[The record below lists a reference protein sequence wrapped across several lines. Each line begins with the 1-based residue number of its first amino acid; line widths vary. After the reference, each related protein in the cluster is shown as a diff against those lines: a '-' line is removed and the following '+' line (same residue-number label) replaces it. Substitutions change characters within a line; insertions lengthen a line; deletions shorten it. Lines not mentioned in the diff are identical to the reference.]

1 MIREIFFRAD
11 FIRSLW
17 QTIHLWSNVLL
28 GIIKTMVTIRTYK
41 KLTWIDL
48 ESPTKE
54 EVRTIMEKYYVHP
67 LVVNELLSPT
77 LRPKVDVYENLLYI
91 ILHFPTITHR
101 HDDRLEHELDFIV
114 GKDFL
119 ITTHYGPF
127 EALADFS
134 KIFEVNSILNKGN
147 MADHAGFLFF
157 YLIREL
163 YGNMTDE
170 LDHTRHTLNSITEEI
185 FAGKEEKMVQA
196 ISGVGRNLLAFK
208 QAIQPHKEVLD
219 SFEEA
224 GVKFFGKEFLYYLNA
239 MSGEYYKIYN
249 RLESQR
255 EMLSELR
262 DTNDSLLTT
271 KTNET
276 MKILTILASL
286 LLPAAIIA
294 SIFGMNTVAIPIIG
308 MENDFYIVMG
318 MMGALTIGLFL
329 YFKYQKWI

>member
-1 MIREIFFRAD
+1 
-11 FIRSLW
+11 
-17 QTIHLWSNVLL
+17 
-28 GIIKTMVTIRTYK
+28 MVTIHNYK

-54 EVRTIMEKYYVHP
+54 EVRTIMEKYDVHP

-77 LRPKVDVYENLLYI
+77 LRPKVDVYDNLLYI

-101 HDDRLEHELDFIV
+101 HDERLEHELDFII

-119 ITTHYGPF
+119 ITAHYGPF
-127 EALADFS
+127 EAFSNFS
-134 KIFEVNSILNKGN
+134 KVFEVNSILNKGN
-147 MADHAGFLFF
+147 MTDHAGFLFF
-157 YLIREL
+157 YLIRDL
-163 YGNMTDE
+163 YSNMTDE
-170 LDHTRHTLNSITEEI
+170 LDHTRHTLNNITEKI
-185 FAGKEEKMVQA
+185 FSGKEEKMVQA

-224 GVKFFGKEFLYYLNA
+224 GTKFFGKEFSYYLNA
-239 MSGEYYKIYN
+239 ISGEYYKIYN

-276 MKILTILASL
+276 MKILTVLASL
-286 LLPAAIIA
+286 LLPAALVA
-294 SIFGMNTVAIPIIG
+294 SIFGMNAMSMPIVGTEDDFLTLMIMIGSMTV
-308 MENDFYIVMG
+308 V
-318 MMGALTIGLFL
+318 LFA
-329 YFKYQKWI
+329 YFKYKKWI